1 MRKLLLVVWNRPV
14 SAGSTADQLVNNST
28 SQTKVPS
35 PVPPPPPPPP
45 ITPKPHAAA
54 NNAQTAATQTA
65 ATQEQEK
72 PRDVAEDMPD
82 VDMAPRP
89 FQRGMYTYSR
99 CCILTCL

>member
-1 MRKLLLVVWNRPV
+1 M
-14 SAGSTADQLVNNST
+14 NNST

-45 ITPKPHAAA
+45 PPITPKPHTAA

-65 ATQEQEK
+65 ATQEQEN
-72 PRDVAEDMPD
+72 PHDVADDMPD
-82 VDMAPRP
+82 VDMVNGIRP

-99 CCILTCL
+99 C

>member
-28 SQTKVPS
+28 SQNKVPS
-35 PVPPPPPPPP
+35 PVPPPPPP

-54 NNAQTAATQTA
+54 NNAQTAATQTT

-72 PRDVAEDMPD
+72 PCDVAEDMPD
-82 VDMAPRP
+82 VDMAP
-89 FQRGMYTYSR
+89 
-99 CCILTCL
+99 